1 MTEAYEVFVP
11 LLNPNEPDANV
22 AAIHV
27 SEGAW
32 VSKGDALC
40 TLETT
45 KSIAD
50 VLAEH
55 DGYVKDFHVEVGS
68 TVSANRRLCWL
79 ATSSDWNPPVESLE
93 PHAKTDTFPEP
104 VRITAPARKLAQ
116 ELGIDVA
123 SLPIDS
129 LITEDMVRKMVRLQD
144 ADSLSIPDGPFH
156 PQSLL
161 IYGGGG
167 HAKSLID
174 LIQVL
179 GDFDIVG
186 IVDDGL
192 EPGCEVMGIPVLG
205 GGQILNQLST
215 RGIRMAVNA
224 VGGVGDIMSRVRVF
238 HRIHDSE
245 LSCPTLIHPS
255 AVVEPSANL
264 DKGVQ
269 VFPHAYIGSEAKIG
283 YGVII
288 NTGAVVSHDC
298 LLAAYT
304 NVAPGAMLAGGVI
317 LGEAVLVGM
326 GATINL
332 GVEIGAGSRVGN
344 SAVIK
349 DDVPAGTIVRAGSI
363 WPIPE

>member
-68 TVSANRRLCWL
+68 IVSANCRLCWL
-79 ATSSDWNPPVESLE
+79 TASSEWKPPSETLE
-93 PHAKTDTFPEP
+93 PQVQREP
-104 VRITAPARKLAQ
+104 LPGSIRITAPARKLAQ
-116 ELGIDVA
+116 EMGIDVA
-123 SLPIDS
+123 SLPTDL
-129 LITEDMVRKMVRLQD
+129 LITEDTLRKMASSRDLD
-144 ADSLSIPDGPFH
+144 ALSIPDGPFH
-156 PQSLL
+156 PRSLL

-174 LIQVL
+174 LIRVL
-179 GDFDIVG
+179 GDHDIAG
-186 IVDDGL
+186 IVDDGM
-192 EPGCEVMGIPVLG
+192 EPGREVMGIAVLG
-205 GGQILNQLST
+205 GGQILNQLFS
-215 RGIRMAVNA
+215 RGIRTAVNA

-238 HRIHDSE
+238 RRIQDSG
-245 LSCPTLIHPS
+245 LACPTLIHPS
-255 AVVEPSANL
+255 AVIEPSADLNN
-264 DKGVQ
+264 GVQ

-298 LLAAYT
+298 VLGAYT
-304 NVAPGAMLAGGVI
+304 NVAPGALLAGGVI

-332 GVEIGAGSRVGN
+332 GVEVGAGSRVGN

-363 WPIPE
+363 WPTPE